1 MRCSGVVA
9 LRRVGGGEDDA
20 CRRSRVTGRL
30 DFRVLGPLEVVR
42 DHGAVALV
50 KGKAR
55 AALGVLLIHANEVVA
70 TDRLID
76 DIWGAHPPATAT
88 KSVHVYIS
96 QLRQS
101 LGADAI
107 VTRAPGYELRVEEG
121 QLDLDR
127 FDRLRR
133 DATHAKPAVAAA
145 RLREALG
152 LWRGPPFADFT
163 YDAFA
168 QATIARLEELR
179 LAVLE
184 ECIAAELELGR
195 HAELVG
201 ELATLAQ
208 EHPLRERI
216 RAAQMLA
223 LYRSGRQAEALAAY
237 QSTRRALVDV
247 LGIEP
252 GRALHDL
259 ERDILTQDSG
269 LDFVAAT
276 QLVAPGGTLQPGAEE
291 PREPLARHERPR
303 TDRTFFGRTR
313 ELETL
318 CVGLDQAIAGQGGLF
333 LISGE
338 PGIGKSRLIDE
349 FARHAGTAGV
359 RVLSGRCWEAGGAPA
374 YWPWCQSIRAYV
386 RACDP
391 ELLAAELGSGAA
403 DIAELVPDVRERVA
417 GVPAPARSRDPD
429 TARFRLFDATA
440 GFLRRAAVREPLVL
454 VLDDLLAAET
464 PSLVLLQ
471 FLARELAETRILVI
485 AGYRDTELA
494 RGSPLTLTLV
504 ALRRESVTRALPL
517 SGLARDDVAQFIRLA
532 AGTDAP
538 ESLVNAINAQTEG
551 NPLFLGEVVRLLAQ
565 EGRLATTGQASSS
578 RLGIPQGVRE
588 AISLRLG
595 HLSSACNEIL
605 ILASILGR
613 DFRLNALERVSELS
627 SNDILELLDPAFVT
641 GLISE
646 VAGVPGRL
654 RFSHAL
660 VRETLHEE
668 LNTSRRV
675 ALHARVGEALE
686 DFYAHDT
693 ESHLGE
699 LAYHFFESLPG
710 GDAERAI
717 DYARRAGRDAV
728 RLLAYE
734 EAARLYRMALAALET
749 TLVPHNETRCDLL
762 LALGDAEARA
772 GNMPEAKNAFL
783 AASEIARHCGMPEAL
798 AHAAVG
804 YGGRIVWARAGHD
817 LRLVALLRDALAGLP
832 PSDSPLRVRLL
843 ARLAGAL
850 RDDPSP
856 ETRAALSAEAVE
868 MARRL
873 NDPGTLAYALD
884 GRYAAILG
892 PENPEERLA
901 LADEIVRLADAVD
914 DRERAVQGRHYRL
927 IALMELADLRSVDA
941 EVTALALLAE
951 ELRQPAQL
959 WYVAATRANLALLTG
974 RFDEAEDLISRA
986 LELGRHAMSR
996 DATLSSRLQ
1005 LFLLRREQN
1014 RLEEVE
1020 ETIRQSIQDY
1030 SARPVFRCAL
1040 ILLLCDLGREDEAI
1054 AALDRLAAGAFADIP
1069 VDNEWLFCMSF
1080 LADAS
1085 ERLGATDHASAL
1097 YDLLLPHAGR
1107 NASNADEIS
1116 LGDVSRSLGNAA
1128 AALERWD
1135 DAVRHFTA
1143 ALDANAR
1150 MGAQPWLARTRD
1162 DYARMLRARG
1172 RPTDIAHAESLTQSP
1187 PGAS

>member
-1 MRCSGVVA
+1 
-9 LRRVGGGEDDA
+9 
-20 CRRSRVTGRL
+20 VTGRL

-42 DHGAVALV
+42 GHGAVALV
-50 KGKAR
+50 NGKAR
-55 AALGVLLIHANEVVA
+55 AALGVLLIHANEVVP

-96 QLRQS
+96 QLRRS
-101 LGADAI
+101 LGADVI
-107 VTRAPGYELRVEEG
+107 VTRAPGYELRLERG
-121 QLDLDR
+121 QLDLYR
-127 FDRLRR
+127 FERLRQE
-133 DATHAKPAVAAA
+133 ATHAKPAVAAA

-152 LWRGPPFADFT
+152 LWRGPPYADFT

-179 LAVLE
+179 LGVLE

-223 LYRSGRQAEALAAY
+223 LYRSGRQAEALEAY

-269 LDFVAAT
+269 LDFVAAAT
-276 QLVAPGGTLQPGAEE
+276 QLVTPDGVPQSGAEE
-291 PREPLARHERPR
+291 PPAALARPERPR

-318 CVGLDQAIAGQGGLF
+318 CVGLDQAIAGQGSLF
-333 LISGE
+333 LVSGE

-349 FARHAGTAGV
+349 FARHSGRAGI

-417 GVPAPARSRDPD
+417 SVPAPARSRDPD

-440 GFLRRAAVREPLVL
+440 GFLRRAAAREPLVL
-454 VLDDLLAAET
+454 VLDDLHAADT

-494 RGSPLTLTLV
+494 RGNPLTPALV

-532 AGTDAP
+532 AGSDAP

-565 EGRLATTGQASSS
+565 EGRLTTTGQASSS

-595 HLSSACNEIL
+595 HLSEACNEIL

-693 ESHLGE
+693 EAHLGE

-717 DYARRAGRDAV
+717 DYARRAGREAV

-749 TLVPHNETRCDLL
+749 TPSSRNETRCDLL

-783 AASEIARHCGMPEAL
+783 AASEIARDCGMPEAL
-798 AHAAVG
+798 AQAAVG

-850 RDDPSP
+850 RDEPSP
-856 ETRAALSAEAVE
+856 ETRAALSAEAVG

-892 PENPEERLA
+892 PGNPEERLA

-927 IALMELADLRSVDA
+927 IALMELGDLRSVDA
-941 EVTALALLAE
+941 EVTAMALLAE

-1014 RLEEVE
+1014 RLEEIE
-1020 ETIRQSIQDY
+1020 GTIRQSIQDY
-1030 SARPVFRCAL
+1030 STRPVFRCAL
-1040 ILLLCDLGREDEAI
+1040 ILLLCDLGREDEAS
-1054 AALDRLAAGAFADIP
+1054 AALDQLAAGAFADIP

-1085 ERLGATDHASAL
+1085 ERLGAANYAGAL

-1128 AALERWD
+1128 TALKRWD
-1135 DAVRHFTA
+1135 DAVRHFEA

-1150 MGAQPWLARTRD
+1150 MGAQPWLARTRR

-1172 RPTDIAHAESLTQSP
+1172 RPTDIAHAESLTSSRNAP
-1187 PGAS
+1187 

>member
-1 MRCSGVVA
+1 M
-9 LRRVGGGEDDA
+9 
-20 CRRSRVTGRL
+20 TGRL
-30 DFRVLGPLEVVR
+30 DFRVLGPLEVLG
-42 DHGAVALV
+42 DHGAVALA

-76 DIWGAHPPATAT
+76 DIWGAQPPATAT
-88 KSVHVYIS
+88 KSVHVYVS
-96 QLRQS
+96 LLRRS

-107 VTRAPGYELRVEEG
+107 VTRAPGYELRLERG
-121 QLDLDR
+121 QLDLYR
-127 FDRLRR
+127 FERLRQEAAH
-133 DATHAKPAVAAA
+133 ATAAAAAA

-163 YDAFA
+163 YEAFA

-179 LAVLE
+179 LGVLE

-208 EHPLRERI
+208 AHPLRERI

-259 ERDILTQDSG
+259 ERDILTQDSA
-269 LDFVAAT
+269 LDFVPAAT
-276 QLVAPGGTLQPGAEE
+276 HAVAPERALQPGAEE
-291 PREPLARHERPR
+291 PREPLARPERPR
-303 TDRTFFGRTR
+303 TDPTFLGRAR

-333 LISGE
+333 LVSGE

-349 FARHAGTAGV
+349 FARHAGGVGV

-386 RACDP
+386 RTCDP
-391 ELLAAELGSGAA
+391 ELLTAELGSGAS

-417 GVPAPARSRDPD
+417 GVPAPSRSRDPD
-429 TARFRLFDATA
+429 TARFRLFDSTA
-440 GFLRRAAVREPLVL
+440 GFLRRVAVREPIVL
-454 VLDDLLAAET
+454 VLDDLHAADT

-504 ALRRESVTRALPL
+504 ALRRESATRALPL

-538 ESLVNAINAQTEG
+538 ENLVNAINAQTEG

-565 EGRLATTGQASSS
+565 EGRLTATGPAMSP

-595 HLSSACNEIL
+595 HLSDACNEIL

-613 DFRLNALERVSELS
+613 DFRLDALERVSELS
-627 SNDILELLDPAFVT
+627 SSDILELLDPAFIS

-646 VAGVPGRL
+646 VSGVPGRL

-660 VRETLHEE
+660 VRETIHEE

-675 ALHARVGEALE
+675 ALHARIGEALE

-693 ESHLGE
+693 EAHVGE

-728 RLLAYE
+728 QLLAYE
-734 EAARLYRMALAALET
+734 EAARLYRMAIAALET
-749 TLVPHNETRCDLL
+749 TLVPHNETHCDLL

-772 GNMPEAKNAFL
+772 GNMPEGKDAFL

-798 AHAAVG
+798 AQAAVG

-850 RDDPSP
+850 RDEPSP

-892 PENPEERLA
+892 PDNPEERLA
-901 LADEIVRLADAVD
+901 IANEIVRLADAVD

-927 IALMELADLRSVDA
+927 IALMELADLQSVDA
-941 EVTALALLAE
+941 EVTAMALLAE

-974 RFDEAEDLISRA
+974 RFDEAEDLISQA
-986 LELGRHAMSR
+986 LALGRHAMSR

-1005 LFLLRREQN
+1005 LFLLRREQD

-1020 ETIRQSIQDY
+1020 ETIKQSIQDY
-1030 SARPVFRCAL
+1030 STRPVFRCAH
-1040 ILLLCDLGREDEAI
+1040 ILLLCDLGREDEAS
-1054 AALDRLAAGAFADIP
+1054 AALERLAAGAFADIP

-1085 ERLGATDHASAL
+1085 EQIGATDHASAL

-1128 AALERWD
+1128 AALERWA
-1135 DAVRHFTA
+1135 DATRHFEA
-1143 ALDANAR
+1143 ALEANAR
-1150 MGAQPWLARTRD
+1150 MGAQPWLARTQG

-1172 RPTDIAHAESLTQSP
+1172 RPSDIAQAESLSP
-1187 PGAS
+1187 SRKVP